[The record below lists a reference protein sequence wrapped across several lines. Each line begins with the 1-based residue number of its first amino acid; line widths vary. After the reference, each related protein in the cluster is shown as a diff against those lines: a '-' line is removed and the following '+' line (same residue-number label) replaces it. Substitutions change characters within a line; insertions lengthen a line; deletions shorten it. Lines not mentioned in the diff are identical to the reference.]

1 MKLINLF
8 LLMLDFELAIT
19 ILSILLSLIVLYFS
33 FNSFTNFANIY
44 LSSFLFLMGLYG
56 LSHHIINYSKNVF
69 LIACVL
75 NIFTPL
81 FIAIGPILYL
91 YTKKTL
97 TDKVTVFSKINFLHV
112 IIPVIIITV
121 DQFPHLISSFDEKME
136 IADNLIN
143 NIENYHGTKHFLFT
157 DINASIIRQLT
168 NLIYTLI
175 SIIYLY
181 NYKLNSVLNYNHSRK
196 IILFLKYLI
205 ISNFCYTFLMNFY
218 LIIVRK
224 YERIIISENASDYMY
239 NSTWI
244 AHSVIL
250 ITILLYP
257 SILYSLPQYFNHDI
271 KIDTKEADIK
281 KYKKFSLETVY
292 VEIIKNKLDDFLENN
307 YKGEDFQLSTLTF
320 ITKIPTHHLNL
331 YFKEE
336 LKVSFTSWKNNYK
349 IQHAIKLLNDGSL
362 SNLTI
367 EAIAL
372 KSGFPTYSNFYTI
385 FKEIMKKSPSEYIQ
399 TINNKHKK

>member
-1 MKLINLF
+1 
-8 LLMLDFELAIT
+8 
-19 ILSILLSLIVLYFS
+19 
-33 FNSFTNFANIY
+33 
-44 LSSFLFLMGLYG
+44 MGLYG